1 METRKNATNHK
12 NCVPHPA
19 EQKPIEIIDLTN
31 VDGKELPETLL
42 KNDKNWRKIVKWCQ
56 SCKKKWK
63 KEHLKTRLQQN
74 TEKMNAIKKPKL

>member
-31 VDGKELPETLL
+31 VDGKELPETFE
-42 KNDKNWRKIVKWCQ
+42 KKISNSARRKVCSRK
-56 SCKKKWK
+56 
-63 KEHLKTRLQQN
+63 
-74 TEKMNAIKKPKL
+74 